1 MSGIFRRLVSRR
13 PRHALPPRYAAS
25 VASSVALS
33 RARERVSRICDSA
46 GDARTLRLD
55 LLDAIR
61 RVVGFDAYAW
71 LVTDPETSVGCAPLA
86 DVPCLPELPE
96 LIRLK
101 YLTTINRWTTLR
113 GRAVLLA
120 EATGGDLSRS
130 RMWRDL
136 LRRYAVTDIAS
147 SVYRDRFGCWGFLDL
162 WRAGA
167 APRPGTVGRF
177 GAAETGFLTAIARPV
192 TAALRRCQAGTFVR
206 GASRELVPPGPV
218 VLLLSRD
225 LEVRAQTPETQRYLR
240 MLVPPAPDR
249 PPVPAS
255 AYNVAAQLLASEAG
269 IDKNPPLARVHLSHG
284 LWLTLRAGRIGNA
297 GIPEERDIAV
307 SIEETSPTERLA
319 LFARAFGLT
328 ARERELLH
336 HLASGSDTRDLARQ
350 MFVSE
355 HTVQDH
361 LKSIFAKTS
370 ARSRSTLLSRALGT

>member
-1 MSGIFRRLVSRR
+1 M
-13 PRHALPPRYAAS
+13 
-25 VASSVALS
+25 
-33 RARERVSRICDSA
+33 
-46 GDARTLRLD
+46 
-55 LLDAIR
+55 
-61 RVVGFDAYAW
+61 
-71 LVTDPETSVGCAPLA
+71 
-86 DVPCLPELPE
+86 
-96 LIRLK
+96 
-101 YLTTINRWTTLR
+101 
-113 GRAVLLA
+113 
-120 EATGGDLSRS
+120 
-130 RMWRDL
+130 
-136 LRRYAVTDIAS
+136 
-147 SVYRDRFGCWGFLDL
+147 
-162 WRAGA
+162 
-167 APRPGTVGRF
+167 
-177 GAAETGFLTAIARPV
+177 
-192 TAALRRCQAGTFVR
+192 R

-225 LEVRAQTPETQRYLR
+225 LEVRAQTPETRRYLR
-240 MLVPPAPDR
+240 MLVPPTADR

-297 GIPEERDIAV
+297 GTPEERDIAV

-328 ARERELLH
+328 GRERELLH